1 MADSISTIETYQ
13 QSFKFIIVGESGV
26 GKTCLMRQFNES
38 KFDIDHE
45 ITIGVGCQHRILHLE
60 GYPTTKIILWDTAG
74 TEQFR
79 SMALSYF
86 RGAIGAILVYD
97 ITRHETFEKI
107 AEWLSDARNH
117 CSPDCVFMLVG
128 NKRDIS
134 DKREIDR
141 EDAKLFS
148 KMNNNILFM
157 ETSAKTAYNVEEAFA
172 ALTVEIYDRIQDGRI
187 DLRQH
192 FPDQSSGIN
201 PSTLSNFS
209 RRRKRD
215 RCCKR

>member
-1 MADSISTIETYQ
+1 MADSDSSSENYQ

-38 KFDIDHE
+38 KFDTDHE

-60 GYPTTKIILWDTAG
+60 GYPTTKIIIWDTAG

-107 AEWLSDARNH
+107 AEWLRDAQNH

-141 EDAKLFS
+141 EDAKLYS

-157 ETSAKTAYNVEEAFA
+157 ETSAKTAYNVDEAFA

-201 PSTLSNFS
+201 PSNLSNFS
-209 RRRKRD
+209 RWRKRD

>member
-1 MADSISTIETYQ
+1 MADPASPIANYQ

-38 KFDIDHE
+38 KFDTDHE

-97 ITRHETFEKI
+97 ITRQETFEKI
-107 AEWLSDARNH
+107 PEWLSDAQKH

-134 DKREIDR
+134 DKREIYR
-141 EDAKLFS
+141 EDARLFY
-148 KMNNNILFM
+148 KMNNDILFM
-157 ETSAKTAYNVEEAFA
+157 ETSAKTAYNVEEAFT
-172 ALTVEIYDRIQDGRI
+172 ALTAEIHDRIQDGRI
-187 DLRQH
+187 DLRTH
-192 FPDQSSGIN
+192 FPDPSSGIN
-201 PSTLSNFS
+201 PSNNYSW
-209 RRRKRD
+209 RRKRD